1 MLPSIRAVRLPVRL
15 RSAVTR
21 WFDPLRNRLTLLFGI
36 LVLLPTLMSVAA
48 SFDAHNEMV
57 ARVRENAEHF
67 AVLASTYER
76 TLIDQSENLLE
87 NVAAAPAVR
96 AFKAGYKGKQDCG
109 KLLRTAIEPNP
120 IYLSLIFF
128 GKDGSV
134 HCSSDAAYAEINE
147 ADRDWFADVV
157 RTKTT
162 FLSGRVIARGPEKPA
177 IVLGRPL
184 PSPGADVEGV
194 LALSIDLA
202 RLQPFERVRGL
213 PDGGVIYLLDRY
225 GAVLTGP
232 EHPMAISERGMPDR
246 PIAELI
252 DRQKLN
258 TVAAVGRDGVDRFYA
273 VTPMRAGALFFLVGL
288 PTFES
293 AGWLRQD
300 LPIQVTGI
308 LAMWAA
314 GVLAAWLGTR
324 VIVTRWTKKLTDTA
338 KEMSKGDLSV
348 RADLT
353 GAPVEI
359 RRVGDTLGEMAA
371 RLEAQRRDLQAAVDE
386 KDTLLREIHHRVKNN
401 LQTVIS
407 LLNLQTK
414 GIRLESARLALQQ
427 LKMRIQTLGL
437 VHRHLYESDNL
448 KTVDLKTFLGELCRL
463 LQDGSGAPYWRVRVD
478 LDIAPVSLQIERAI
492 PLALLVTEL
501 ATNSFKHAFP
511 NGRIGTIGV
520 KLTVE
525 GDVILLTV
533 ADDGVG
539 TSPPQAENSGEER
552 SGLGLVLTQALAKQL
567 GGTLTTSGPPGTAT
581 TLSFP
586 LNPPPHGLAADVD
599 ESAAEGKDPSIDD
612 APATLVPGANPAA

>member
-1 MLPSIRAVRLPVRL
+1 LLFSREASSLAARLRAVVL
-15 RSAVTR
+15 R
-21 WFDPLRNRLTLLFGI
+21 WLDPLRNRLMLLFGI
-36 LVLLPTLMSVAA
+36 LVLPPTLVSVAA

-57 ARVRENAEHF
+57 ARVRETAEHF
-67 AVLASTYER
+67 ALLASTYER
-76 TLIDQSENLLE
+76 TIIDQSQNLLD
-87 NVAAAPAVR
+87 NVAGDPALRALKAANATTS
-96 AFKAGYKGKQDCG
+96 DCD
-109 KLLRTAIEPNP
+109 KLLRSAIEPNP
-120 IYLSLIFF
+120 IYASLIAF
-128 GKDGSV
+128 KRDGSV
-134 HCSSDAAYAEINE
+134 YCSSNPA
-147 ADRDWFADVV
+147 FADAHTTDLEWFQEVVHTKAGFLSSSVV
-157 RTKTT
+157 R
-162 FLSGRVIARGPEKPA
+162 GGEVRA
-177 IVLGRPL
+177 IVLARPL
-184 PSPGADVEGV
+184 PTSGADVEGV
-194 LALSIDLA
+194 LALSIDA
-202 RLQPFERVRGL
+202 AKLQPFERFQGL
-213 PDGGVIYLLDRY
+213 PNGGAIYLLDRR
-225 GAVLTGP
+225 GAVLTGL
-232 EHPMAISERGMPDR
+232 EHPMDISERGMPAR
-246 PIAELI
+246 AIAELI
-252 DRQKLN
+252 DPQRLTITDAK
-258 TVAAVGRDGVDRFYA
+258 GRDGVERFYA
-273 VTPMRAGALFFLVGL
+273 ATPMRAGAMFILVGL
-288 PTFES
+288 PNSEAT
-293 AGWLRQD
+293 GWLRQD
-300 LPIQVTGI
+300 LPIQLTGI

-324 VIVTRWTKKLTDTA
+324 IIVTRWTKQLTDTA

-348 RADLT
+348 RADLA

-463 LQDGSGAPYWRVRVD
+463 LQDASGAPYWRVRVD
-478 LDIAPVSLQIERAI
+478 LDIARVSLQIERAI

-511 NGRIGTIGV
+511 EGRVGTIGV
-520 KLTVE
+520 KLAAEDDTIV
-525 GDVILLTV
+525 LTV

-539 TSPPQAENSGEER
+539 TSPPQEGDGSEDR

-586 LNPPPHGLAADVD
+586 LNPPPHGVATGLDD
-599 ESAAEGKDPSIDD
+599 SPAEGRDAGMDD
-612 APATLVPGANPAA
+612 APVSAAARANPAA